1 VGFGVVFTQGV
12 ASGDPHQVTGEILE
26 QAEAADRLGYS
37 AALTTE
43 HKYSEEYFGSPLHL
57 AYAIAARTERVKV
70 GTSIAIA
77 PLYNPMELA
86 QDAAML
92 DQLSGGRLYLGLG
105 AGYLPEDY
113 QTVGVP
119 WQDRIQRFDETV
131 RIIRQ
136 AWTSDRF
143 SFTDRVYDFQ
153 DVSVIPR
160 PVQSPAPP
168 IHLAAWSPG
177 GLARAGRLGDGWIS
191 NALMSMDTMRQMGD
205 TYRKAARESGR
216 PPHVT
221 AIRFCWTAES
231 REDAVR
237 DFGETAIDMVRTLW
251 SYGAITDMPDVTAA
265 DQITLE
271 DLMRD
276 RMIFGTPDECRSAI
290 ADYRATAGVD
300 DFLLIFRHPSGPA
313 QDRVLAAMELF
324 ASEVMEKS
332 AEPDLS

>member
-1 VGFGVVFTQGV
+1 MGFGVVFTQGIV
-12 ASGDPHQVTGEILE
+12 SGDPHRVTGEILE
-26 QAEAADRLGYS
+26 QAEAADRLGFT

-43 HKYSEEYFGSPLHL
+43 HKYSDEYFGSPLHL
-57 AYAIAARTERVKV
+57 AYAIAARTQRVKV

-77 PLYNPMELA
+77 PLYNPVELA

-119 WQDRIQRFDETV
+119 WKGRIQRFDETV
-131 RIIRQ
+131 RIIRE
-136 AWTSDRF
+136 AWSSERF
-143 SFTDRVYDFQ
+143 SFSDQIYDFD
-153 DVSVIPR
+153 DVAVIPR
-160 PVQSPAPP
+160 PVQRPTPP

-191 NALMSMDTMRQMGD
+191 NALMSVDTMRQMAD
-205 TYRKAARESGR
+205 AYRAAAREAGR
-216 PPHVT
+216 TPHVT
-221 AIRFCWTAES
+221 AIRFCWTAAS

-237 DFGETAIDMVRTLW
+237 DFGATALDMVRTLW
-251 SYGAITDMPDVTAA
+251 TYGAIGDMPDVTAA

-276 RMIFGTPDECRSAI
+276 RMIFGTPEECRAAV
-290 ADYRATAGVD
+290 ADYQEKAGVD

-313 QDRVLAAMELF
+313 QDRVLSAMELF
-324 ASEVMEKS
+324 AADVIG
-332 AEPDLS
+332 A

>member
-1 VGFGVVFTQGV
+1 MGYGVVFTQGI
-12 ASGDPHQVTGEILE
+12 ASGDPQQVTAEILE

-43 HKYSEEYFGSPLHL
+43 HKYSDEYFGSPLHL
-57 AYAIAARTERVKV
+57 AYAIAARTRRVRV

-77 PLYNPMELA
+77 PLYNPVELA

-119 WQDRIQRFDETV
+119 WKGRVQRFDETV
-131 RIIRQ
+131 RIIRE
-136 AWTSDRF
+136 AWANERF
-143 SFTDRVYDFQ
+143 SFADQIYDLS
-153 DVSVIPR
+153 DVSVIPK
-160 PVQSPAPP
+160 PVQRPAPP

-191 NALMSMDTMRQMGD
+191 NALMSVYTMREMGD
-205 TYRKAARESGR
+205 AYRAAARAAGR
-216 PPHVT
+216 TPHVT
-221 AIRFCWTAES
+221 AIRFCWTADS
-231 REDAVR
+231 REEAVR
-237 DFGETAIDMVRTLW
+237 DFGATALDMVRTLW
-251 SYGAITDMPDVTAA
+251 AYGAIGDMPDVTGAG
-265 DQITLE
+265 QITLE

-276 RMIFGTPDECRSAI
+276 RMIFGTPDECRAAV
-290 ADYRATAGVD
+290 ADYREKAGVD

-313 QDRVLAAMELF
+313 QDRVLSAMELF
-324 ASEVMEKS
+324 AAEVIGRDG
-332 AEPDLS
+332 A

>member
-1 VGFGVVFTQGV
+1 VGFGVVFTQGIV
-12 ASGDPHQVTGEILE
+12 SGDPHRVTGEILE
-26 QAEAADRLGYS
+26 QAEAADRLGFT

-43 HKYSEEYFGSPLHL
+43 HKYSDEYFGSPLHL
-57 AYAIAARTERVKV
+57 AYAIAARTQRVKV

-77 PLYNPMELA
+77 PLYNPVELA

-119 WQDRIQRFDETV
+119 WKGRIQRFDETV
-131 RIIRQ
+131 RIIRE
-136 AWTSDRF
+136 AWSSERF
-143 SFTDRVYDFQ
+143 SFSDQIYDFD
-153 DVSVIPR
+153 DVAVIPR
-160 PVQSPAPP
+160 PVQRPTPP

-191 NALMSMDTMRQMGD
+191 NALMSVDTMRQMAD
-205 TYRKAARESGR
+205 AYRAAAREAGR
-216 PPHVT
+216 TPHVT
-221 AIRFCWTAES
+221 AIRFCWTAAS

-237 DFGETAIDMVRTLW
+237 DFGATALDMVRTLW
-251 SYGAITDMPDVTAA
+251 TYGAIGDMPDVTAA

-276 RMIFGTPDECRSAI
+276 RMIFGTPEECRAAV
-290 ADYRATAGVD
+290 ADYQEKAGVD

-313 QDRVLAAMELF
+313 QDRVLSAMELF
-324 ASEVMEKS
+324 AADVIG
-332 AEPDLS
+332 A

>member
-1 VGFGVVFTQGV
+1 MGYGVVFTQGIV
-12 ASGDPHQVTGEILE
+12 SGDPQQVTAEILE
-26 QAEAADRLGYS
+26 QAEAADRLGYN

-43 HKYSEEYFGSPLHL
+43 HKYSDEYFGSPLHL
-57 AYAIAARTERVKV
+57 AYAIAARTQRVKV

-77 PLYNPMELA
+77 PLYNPVELA

-119 WQDRIQRFDETV
+119 WKGRVQRFDETV
-131 RIIRQ
+131 RIIRE
-136 AWTSDRF
+136 AWASERF
-143 SFTDRVYDFQ
+143 SFRDQIYEFD

-160 PVQSPAPP
+160 PVQQPTPP

-191 NALMSMDTMRQMGD
+191 NALMSVDTMRQMGD
-205 TYRKAARESGR
+205 AYRDAALAAGR
-216 PPHVT
+216 TPQVT
-221 AIRFCWTAES
+221 AIRFCWTASS
-231 REDAVR
+231 REEAVR
-237 DFGETAIDMVRTLW
+237 DFGATALDMVRTLW
-251 SYGAITDMPDVTAA
+251 TYGAIGDMPDVTAA

-276 RMIFGTPDECRSAI
+276 RMIFGTPEECRAAI
-290 ADYRATAGVD
+290 ADYRDKAGVD

-313 QDRVLAAMELF
+313 QDRVLSAMELF
-324 ASEVMEKS
+324 ATEVI
-332 AEPDLS
+332 ARDGA